1 MKVEKSRARRHA
13 AGRIGGRE
21 RRVKKGYEEG
31 EEGGEAE
38 EEGREVREA
47 AKV

>member
-31 EEGGEAE
+31 EEGEKRRRKG
-38 EEGREVREA
+38 G
-47 AKV
+47 K